1 VESRVSWEVST
12 ALRRFAWLLHADN
25 VLAKARHLA
34 RVVKANFDPNQPR
47 VPRGNP
53 DGGQWTPG
61 GGGGGRVRLAQNIP
75 PEEERDFED
84 GNPASEAELAAIEV
98 ERLELM
104 RRVREIDPTWN
115 PKESLFD
122 PNHIEGQIAA
132 ARGERDEAEARL
144 RELGQSPEDLAAD
157 FRQIERDLF
166 GNELLSPD
174 HDVVSVCRVDG
185 LPSIGVNSDAPGS
198 AYTPEDFSRAM
209 GMRTVIRQDEP
220 DIGSPHNLGQMPLNA
235 LFHAETTS
243 LLRAAKENG
252 GTLEGKEVD
261 VYVDGEI
268 CNNCDSILPHV
279 VRRLGNPTVRFT
291 DRTGYVGTIR
301 NGDWDSGK

>member
-1 VESRVSWEVST
+1 L
-12 ALRRFAWLLHADN
+12 LRADD

-34 RVVKANFDPNQPR
+34 RVAKVNFNPNQPR

-53 DGGQWTPG
+53 DGGQWTRVG
-61 GGGGGRVRLAQNIP
+61 GAGGRVRVAQNIP
-75 PEEERDFED
+75 LEEERDFED
-84 GNPASEAELAAIEV
+84 GNPAQEAELEAINV
-98 ERLELM
+98 EGENFI
-104 RRVREIDPTWN
+104 RRVREIDPTWS

-144 RELGQSPEDLAAD
+144 RELGQSPKDLAAD
-157 FRQIERDLF
+157 FRQRERDLF

-185 LPSIGVNSDAPGS
+185 LPSVGVNSDALGS
-198 AYTPEDFSRAM
+198 AYTTGDFSRTM
-209 GMRTVIRQDEP
+209 GMRTMIRQDEP
-220 DIGSPHNLGQMPLNA
+220 DIGSPDNLGQMPLNA

-243 LLRAAKENG
+243 LLRAARDSG
-252 GTLEGKEVD
+252 GTLEGKEAD
-261 VYVDGEI
+261 VYVDREI

-279 VRRLGNPTVRFT
+279 VRRLGNPTVKFT
-291 DRTGYVGTIR
+291 DPRGYYGTVR
-301 NGDWDSGK
+301 NGKWEKQ